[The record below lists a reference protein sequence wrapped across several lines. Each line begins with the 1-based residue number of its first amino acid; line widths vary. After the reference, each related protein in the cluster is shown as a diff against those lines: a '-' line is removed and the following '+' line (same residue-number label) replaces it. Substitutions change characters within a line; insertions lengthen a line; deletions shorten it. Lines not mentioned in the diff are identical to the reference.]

1 MKTLSATASIKFKFL
16 EKVMESSHTAE
27 RLFWIHTLA
36 ELHNV
41 DEDYTLCSEED
52 RKLQSAQPQYLI
64 FMQL

>member
-1 MKTLSATASIKFKFL
+1 
-16 EKVMESSHTAE
+16 MESTHTAE

-52 RKLQSAQPQYLI
+52 RKLRSAQPQYLI